1 MILECIYDCII
12 HFISPLK
19 QIAPNRHIIPFIWS
33 SQPPSLKDVLEISIK
48 VSMYT
53 NNKTSGEFV
62 GTEKLEETNVEVLED
77 CETVDDPTAP
87 ETAEVSDHQ
96 ERVQTEEVQDVE
108 KGISDKEDNV
118 NIDD

>member
-19 QIAPNRHIIPFIWS
+19 QIAPNRHIIPFIWI
-33 SQPPSLKDVLEISIK
+33 SQPPSFKDVLEISIK

-53 NNKTSGEFV
+53 NNRTSGEFV
-62 GTEKLEETNVEVLED
+62 ATEKLEETNVEVLED
-77 CETVDDPTAP
+77 CETIDDPTAP

-96 ERVQTEEVQDVE
+96 ERV
-108 KGISDKEDNV
+108 
-118 NIDD
+118 